1 MPMPRSV
8 RILRFLLLLLVV
20 LGAGGWLA
28 LRLPGF
34 GGEFDGER
42 LQRMQRSPAY
52 VQGRFENAPPYLQDL
67 ALVENFRLYTQGQ
80 VREPQ
85 FTIPVLPLAP
95 ASLRNAVG
103 PGLRL
108 VWFGHASVLVEIDGV
123 RIMTDPILSERA
135 SPVQIVGPKR
145 FHPPPLAMEH
155 LTGIDA
161 VVISH
166 DHYDH
171 LDMATVRQLAQGG
184 THFYVG
190 LGIGAHL
197 ERWGLPDAQIH
208 EMAWWDHADV
218 KGVRI
223 HCAPARHYSGRKS
236 MNNSTLW
243 ASWMLQG
250 PSRSVYFSGDTGYAS
265 HFGAIR
271 QRLGAPDVALM
282 KVGAYGSTWLDIHMD
297 PEAAV
302 RAHRELGA
310 RTLLPVHWATFNLA
324 YHAWDEPILR
334 TLAAAARDGVDV
346 ITPRPGEVFEF
357 GQPFRN
363 QAWYQGGR

>member
-52 VQGRFENAPPYLQDL
+52 VQGRFENTPPYLQDL

-171 LDMATVRQLAQGG
+171 LDMATVRQLPRMRRRDSMSSAMAPC
-184 THFYVG
+184 Y
-190 LGIGAHL
+190 
-197 ERWGLPDAQIH
+197 DA
-208 EMAWWDHADV
+208 
-218 KGVRI
+218 
-223 HCAPARHYSGRKS
+223 CA
-236 MNNSTLW
+236 
-243 ASWMLQG
+243 
-250 PSRSVYFSGDTGYAS
+250 TG
-265 HFGAIR
+265 
-271 QRLGAPDVALM
+271 
-282 KVGAYGSTWLDIHMD
+282 
-297 PEAAV
+297 
-302 RAHRELGA
+302 
-310 RTLLPVHWATFNLA
+310 
-324 YHAWDEPILR
+324 
-334 TLAAAARDGVDV
+334 
-346 ITPRPGEVFEF
+346 
-357 GQPFRN
+357 
-363 QAWYQGGR
+363 